1 MALEIFSLPI
11 TKIFLLILAQL
22 FLLSLIPISL
32 TLVPLFFSLF
42 YCIKATTNL
51 RISKNILHIFVWILM
66 VIVLFLGFYLASL
79 CVDFLIDYPLI
90 NIALR

>member
-1 MALEIFSLPI
+1 MVLDLFSLPI
-11 TKIFLLILAQL
+11 TKIFLLLLAQL
-22 FLLSLIPISL
+22 FLLSFIPLSL
-32 TLVPLFFSLF
+32 ALAPLFFSLF
-42 YCIKATTNL
+42 YCIQAATNL
-51 RISKNILHIFVWILM
+51 KISKKLLHIFVWILM